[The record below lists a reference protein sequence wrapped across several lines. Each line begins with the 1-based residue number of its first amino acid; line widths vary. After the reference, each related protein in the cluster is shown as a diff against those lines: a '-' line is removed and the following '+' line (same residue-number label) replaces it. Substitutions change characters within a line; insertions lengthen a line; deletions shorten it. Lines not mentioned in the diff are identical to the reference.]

1 VSATAVAPAAW
12 AVLQAGQSMA
22 PVPAL
27 AAARAREASAALR
40 QSIATEPVVEV
51 AAVAEVLPR

>member
-1 VSATAVAPAAW
+1 
-12 AVLQAGQSMA
+12 VLQAGQSMA

-27 AAARAREASAALR
+27 AAAWAREASAALR